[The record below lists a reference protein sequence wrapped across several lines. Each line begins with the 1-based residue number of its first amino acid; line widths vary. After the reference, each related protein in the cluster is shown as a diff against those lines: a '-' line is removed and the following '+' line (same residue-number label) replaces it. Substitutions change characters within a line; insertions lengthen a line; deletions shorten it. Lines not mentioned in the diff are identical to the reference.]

1 MTLMKDGPL
10 PTFNKTIRS
19 VLVKS
24 IQETTGLYGISVQD
38 EAQIVRKSIS
48 ISGDYLAGI
57 RVSGA
62 SFQGAVTLSMDK
74 RIAKSFADKIFAGM
88 PAKADDSMLCD
99 LVGEVCNQITGSFQR
114 EMGALGCKLKVNAQ
128 ETSQGQTSFDSGSH
142 PDEWL
147 MIPFVFENGRAVLAF
162 GFVGELGL
170 GLEETTEELSEA
182 KNITFF

>member
-1 MTLMKDGPL
+1 MTLMKDGPI

-24 IQETTGLYGISVQD
+24 IQETTCLYGIGVQD
-38 EAQIVRKSIS
+38 EAQIVRKSLS

-74 RIAKSFADKIFAGM
+74 CIAKSFADNIFASM

-99 LVGEVCNQITGSFQR
+99 LVGEVCNQITRAFLR

-128 ETSQGQTSFDSGSH
+128 ETSLGQTSFESGSN

-170 GLEETTEELSEA
+170 GSEDSTQALSDIN
-182 KNITFF
+182 NITFF